1 MAYVGIDV
9 HKQQSQMCTCPE
21 AGAILPQRIETH
33 RERCAAVFGARPQ
46 VRILLEASTARAW
59 IAQGLEALGH
69 EVIGADTPDAPMYAQ
84 RSRRVKT

>member
-1 MAYVGIDV
+1 MAYGGIDV

-46 VRILLEASTARAW
+46 VRILLEPTFRIERLIW
-59 IAQGLEALGH
+59 MH
-69 EVIGADTPDAPMYAQ
+69 F
-84 RSRRVKT
+84 